1 MKLRTF
7 RTIAKPIAAKT
18 TSGKIVPIK
27 NDCKFWAR
35 LVLIAKNRKID
46 LQKVFSYSLRSYPRA
61 LASDCGGLNKT
72 TKSKLL
78 HVLEEEADQPLIDA
92 IPQQSTTI
100 IDAMALLQ
108 MLTVKD
114 IPGTFT
120 ELADHIL
127 KRVLCIA
134 RYNKSER
141 VDFVSDRYPIVSTK
155 NAERLHRASSG
166 TVEKVFESRA
176 Q

>member
-1 MKLRTF
+1 
-7 RTIAKPIAAKT
+7 
-18 TSGKIVPIK
+18 
-27 NDCKFWAR
+27 
-35 LVLIAKNRKID
+35 
-46 LQKVFSYSLRSYPRA
+46 
-61 LASDCGGLNKT
+61 
-72 TKSKLL
+72 
-78 HVLEEEADQPLIDA
+78 
-92 IPQQSTTI
+92 
-100 IDAMALLQ
+100 MALLQ

-166 TVEKVFESRA
+166 TQSVTILNGNQKVPKQWKKFLNLGRNKEELIDFLVKQWKSVPA
-176 Q
+176 IALEPIKELYVTCSTE